1 MEQNDKVAM
10 QLAGFIGESVDLWH
24 KDRDWFTRQTRT
36 NEIIFTATKKLEE
49 LANARGPKFWVVGKA
64 VVCVM
69 GHIIKEA
76 RKEIK

>member
-10 QLAGFIGESVDLWH
+10 QLAGFIGESIDLWH
-24 KDRDWFTRQTRT
+24 KDRDWLTRQDRT
-36 NEIIFTATKKLEE
+36 NEIIHTTNKKLIV
-49 LANARGPKFWVVGKA
+49 LSVARGPKFWVVGKA

-69 GHIIKEA
+69 THIIKEA